1 MINLKQPLID
11 NKEIEAAVE
20 VLKSG
25 VLAQGPVTKRF
36 EDEFALKCGTK
47 YAIALNSGTA
57 ALHSILSSLGIGP
70 GDEVICPAF
79 TFIASASPIVM
90 CGAKPVFVDIDLET
104 FNISPESVSENISP
118 NTKAVIAVN
127 LFGNL
132 ANYRDLQKICD
143 QFSIYLLE
151 DAAQSH
157 FARLNESYSGSL
169 ADASWFSFYATKNMM
184 TIEGGMVTTNNIE
197 LVEKI
202 KRFRQHGMSG
212 LGMYDY
218 EDLGYNYRT
227 NDLLSS
233 IGLVQL
239 SKIDSFNKSRIK
251 VAKIF
256 NQELSMLENITVPS
270 SSFDGEHVFHLYT
283 IRTSHQKHRDLFI
296 AKLKENNI
304 GCGVYY
310 PTPLSEL
317 SVFKRIGSGKELC
330 NARKASQTVFSIP
343 CEPFL
348 KDQEIELIIKVIKD
362 IHSKLD

>member
-25 VLAQGPVTKRF
+25 SLAQGPVTKRF

-57 ALHSILSSLGIGP
+57 ALHSILSSLDIGP

-90 CGAKPVFVDIDLET
+90 CGAKPVFVDVDLET
-104 FNISPESVSENISP
+104 FNISLDSLIENISP
-118 NTKAVIAVN
+118 KTRAIIAVN

-157 FARLNESYSGSL
+157 FAKLDERYSGSFG
-169 ADASWFSFYATKNMM
+169 DASWFSFYATKNMM

-197 LVEKI
+197 LVDKI

-239 SKIDSFNKSRIK
+239 SKIDSFNNSRIRI
-251 VAKIF
+251 AKIF
-256 NQELSMLENITVPS
+256 NQELGFLENITVPS
-270 SSFDGEHVFHLYT
+270 SNFNGEHVFHLYT
-283 IRTSHQKHRDLFI
+283 VRASNQRHRDFFI
-296 AKLKENNI
+296 KKLKESKI

-317 SVFKRIGSGKELC
+317 SVFKRIGSGKELF
-330 NARKASQTVFSIP
+330 NSRQASQTVFSIP

-348 KDQEIELIIKVIKD
+348 QDQDIEYIIKTIQD
-362 IHSKLD
+362 THSKLD